1 MMDALACARMRS
13 QCGRMLTQQGGPGM
27 APPPLAGARPVRGVR
42 AQCVCCGTLAVWRVR
57 CERKRTHSAAKGADR
72 EVGLFLFGLAW
83 CENLSMMEAQHQ
95 VADVGSKQEP
105 EKRKVMR
112 TPDGRELPAGRP
124 KGTPNRVTR
133 TIREAV
139 EMAAKDCHPK
149 GLAGW
154 LVERAQGSLGDRQ
167 IFAAMVNKAMPL
179 QVQANVD
186 GGIRLELGWLAG
198 RQIGTT
204 AAQIP
209 TQPAQVLDL
218 QREND
223 GTYRIIDQ
231 STVAEGVPATPPA
244 AGADAN
250 SGPPGRSED

>member
-1 MMDALACARMRS
+1 
-13 QCGRMLTQQGGPGM
+13 
-27 APPPLAGARPVRGVR
+27 
-42 AQCVCCGTLAVWRVR
+42 
-57 CERKRTHSAAKGADR
+57 
-72 EVGLFLFGLAW
+72 
-83 CENLSMMEAQHQ
+83 MMETQHHDG
-95 VADVGSKQEP
+95 DVIDKERSED
-105 EKRKVMR
+105 RS
-112 TPDGRELPAGRP
+112 TPRLGKGGVPVPGGRP

-139 EMAAKDCHPK
+139 ELAARDCHPK

-198 RQIGTT
+198 RQIGTP
-204 AAQIP
+204 AAQ
-209 TQPAQVLDL
+209 TAQQAPQALDL
-218 QREND
+218 QRDQD

-231 STVAEGVPATPPA
+231 HLGAAGAPAAVPAGGQAPA
-244 AGADAN
+244 AGQVE
-250 SGPPGRSED
+250 PVERPTRRSEG